1 MKPFFWLAGGLV
13 VLFAW
18 LALRGIPD
26 EVAVAPPGTTAP
38 PAAAPA
44 ALRIA
49 APASPAAPQGVR
61 VHGVIYRGAESPGS
75 QALISV
81 QGGTAGAFA
90 VGEHVAQGWS
100 LHAVG
105 RDHVVLAQ
113 GNEKAR
119 LDVVQ
124 PVQAES
130 RANTPA
136 AQVTTVNLPAQP
148 AAKEEM
154 LPGFIPHSARESPPP
169 RRPDPAANRRF
180 LEERQKRLAASR

>member
-13 VLFAW
+13 LLFAW
-18 LALRGIPD
+18 LALRGIPG
-26 EVAVAPPGTTAP
+26 EVLVAPAGTAGP
-38 PAAAPA
+38 PAPA
-44 ALRIA
+44 ALRTA

-61 VHGVIYRGAESPGS
+61 VHGVMYRGAESPKS

-81 QGGTAGAFA
+81 QGAAAGAFA

-119 LDVVQ
+119 LDVAQ

-130 RANTPA
+130 RVNTPA

-154 LPGFIPHSARESPPP
+154 LPGFIPHSAGASPPP

-180 LEERQKRLAASR
+180 LEERQKRLAVSR